1 MKKKYVGIYEDIASK
16 IESKEWLANEML
28 PSENE
33 LTIAYETSRETV
45 RKALNLLSQNGYIQ
59 KIQGKG
65 SMVLDVKKFS
75 FPVSG
80 IVSFKEL
87 AQSLNLKSKT
97 IVTSLAYLD
106 KEHPIYNKLE
116 VDGYKIWG
124 TSRVRELS
132 GEKVIL
138 DKDYF
143 SEEFVPILTEEICK
157 KSIYEYIEGKL
168 GLTIGF
174 AHKEIV
180 VENLTEEDKA
190 LLDVDGYSMVVVIK
204 SLVYLDDAKLFQ
216 YTESRH
222 RPDKFRFIDFARRV
236 K

>member
-1 MKKKYVGIYEDIASK
+1 MQKKYVKIYEELAKK
-16 IESKEWLANEML
+16 IDQKIWVANEML

-33 LTIAYETSRETV
+33 LAESFDTSRETV

-65 SMVLDVKKFS
+65 SMILDVHKFS
-75 FPVSG
+75 LPVSG
-80 IVSFKEL
+80 IVSFKEI
-87 AQSLNLKSKT
+87 AKNLNLSSKT
-97 IVTSLAYLD
+97 IVESIEYVGKKHAVYNQLD
-106 KEHPIYNKLE
+106 INNQP
-116 VDGYKIWG
+116 VWG
-124 TSRVRELS
+124 TKRVREIS
-132 GEKVIL
+132 GERIIL

-143 SEEFVPILTEEICK
+143 TEEYVPLLPMEVCQN
-157 KSIYEYIEGKL
+157 SIYEYIENEL
-168 GLTIGF
+168 GLSIGF

-180 VENLTEEDKA
+180 VEKVTDEDKT
-190 LLDVDGYSMVVVIK
+190 LLDVDGYNVIVVIK
-204 SLVYLDDAKLFQ
+204 SLVYLDDASLFQ